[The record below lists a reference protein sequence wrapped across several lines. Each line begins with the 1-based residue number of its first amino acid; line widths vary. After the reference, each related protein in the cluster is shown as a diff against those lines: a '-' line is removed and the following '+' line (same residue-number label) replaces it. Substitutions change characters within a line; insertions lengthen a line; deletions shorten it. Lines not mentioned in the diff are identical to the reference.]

1 MNASRSVD
9 FDTEAAVEAC
19 LSSLPASP
27 GSHTVA
33 FGFDG
38 VIDTVREMVAQR
50 QGPDDYVRI
59 GELSTLTD
67 RIGESAAK
75 ETSVTIEWVDKG
87 TRTGGLVAHHT
98 RAFAKL
104 GCNPRMIGFFGDPIT
119 SEFESEFAAF
129 PKVTL
134 GTPGR
139 TAAVEFNDGK
149 LLLTETTGHHNLDW
163 ATLQR
168 RLGHERLA
176 KHLDEVDLLGVGYW
190 AMIPGLPSI
199 IEGLATELWP
209 TLSSPPAH
217 VLFDPADIR
226 HFPSQRLAAG
236 LDPLCKLNETVPV
249 TVSGNRGEAIAFATL
264 ATTGVDHE
272 SLAAVATHARE
283 HLGVDRFIAHG
294 ASGAATATTE
304 TVARVE
310 ALQTNDPV
318 LTTSAGDHFNVGVGL
333 GLLEGMNEGAL
344 TALGNIVAGSFVRSG
359 NAPSY
364 EDILLYADTYAS
376 AVGSG
381 MMM

>member
-19 LSSLPASP
+19 LSSLPATP

-38 VIDTVREMVAQR
+38 VIDTIREMVAQR
-50 QGPDDYVRI
+50 RGPDDYVRI
-59 GELSTLTD
+59 NELSTLTD
-67 RIGESAAK
+67 RIAASAAH
-75 ETSVTIEWVDKG
+75 ESSVTIEWIDNG
-87 TRTGGLVAHHT
+87 TRTGGLVAHHS

-104 GCNPRMIGFFGDPIT
+104 GCTPRMIGFFGDPIT

-129 PKVTL
+129 PKASL

-149 LLLTETTGHHNLDW
+149 LLLTEATGHQDLDW

-168 RLGHERLA
+168 RIGHDRLA
-176 KHLDEVDLLGVGYW
+176 NYLNGVDLLGVGYW

-209 TLSSPPAH
+209 TLSSPPAD

-226 HFPSQRLAAG
+226 HFPSERLAAG
-236 LDPLCKLNETVPV
+236 IDPLRTLNETVPV
-249 TVSGNRGEAIAFATL
+249 TVSANRGEAIAFAAL
-264 ATTGVDHE
+264 ATDDVEHD
-272 SLAAVATHARE
+272 SLATMATNVRAK
-283 HLGVDRFIAHG
+283 LGVDRFIAHG
-294 ASGAATATTE
+294 PSGAATATTE

-310 ALQTNDPV
+310 THHTNDPV

-344 TALGNIVAGSFVRSG
+344 TALGNTVAGSFVRSG

-364 EDILLYADTYAS
+364 EDILMYADTYAS
-376 AVGSG
+376 AVSSETG
-381 MMM
+381 